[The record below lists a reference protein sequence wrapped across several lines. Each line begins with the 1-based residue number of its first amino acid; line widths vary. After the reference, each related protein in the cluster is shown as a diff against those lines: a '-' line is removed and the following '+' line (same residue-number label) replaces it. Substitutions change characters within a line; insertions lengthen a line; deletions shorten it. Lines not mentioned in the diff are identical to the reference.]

1 MGRIL
6 IVDDDPVFR
15 MVLADILGN
24 EGHDT
29 VCAEDLGRAMALAGQ
44 GDVDLVFLDVRLP
57 DGNGLDLLPRMRNL
71 PSRPEVIIVTGV
83 GDPDGAMLAMH
94 NGAWD
99 YVDKAENPQKLRLA
113 CHRALEYRR
122 TKLAAGPVKREGI
135 VGRSPTVMRCLDQL
149 AQAAAST
156 ANVLIL
162 GETGTGKELFARALH
177 ANSGRAEGRFVIV
190 DCAALHE
197 SIMGAEL
204 FGYRKGAFT
213 GADADKPGLVRT
225 AHGGTLFLDE
235 VSELAPEMQKAFLRV
250 LEQHCFR
257 PLGHD
262 REEQS
267 DFRLVCASNR
277 DLTALAAS
285 GGFRE
290 DLLYRI
296 RAMTVTL
303 PSLRE
308 RREDIQE
315 LVDFHL
321 ARITRR
327 GSLPRKSVSMDLLM
341 LFKEHPWPG
350 NVREL
355 VNVLE
360 GPGGRRAP
368 GTDPAPHAPARRPA
382 GPVRALRPWRGRG
395 PGCHGVVRRP
405 KPAALEGLPP
415 PGRGR
420 DGAGLPGPAHGRG
433 GQRRAPGHGHFGPV
447 PGPALRPAQEA
458 RLHGLRILNEAWKRP
473 APGHCPPLFLSF
485 SIP

>member
-6 IVDDDPVFR
+6 IVDDDPIFR
-15 MVLADILGN
+15 MVLADILDN
-24 EGHDT
+24 EGHDMLM
-29 VCAEDLGRAMALAGQ
+29 AEDLGRAMATARH

-83 GDPDGAMLAMH
+83 GDPDGAVLAMQ

-122 TKLAAGPVKREGI
+122 TKLAAGPVKRGGI
-135 VGRSPTVMRCLDQL
+135 VGRSPGTMRCLDQL

-156 ANVLIL
+156 ANVLLL

-177 ANSGRAEGRFVIV
+177 ANSARAGGNFVIV
-190 DCAALHE
+190 DCASLHE

-213 GADADKPGLVRT
+213 GADADKSGLVRM

-235 VSELAPEMQKAFLRV
+235 VSELAPDMQKAFLRV
-250 LEQHCFR
+250 LELHSYR

-277 DLTALAAS
+277 DLAGLVAS

-296 RAMTVTL
+296 QAMTVAL
-303 PSLRE
+303 PPLRE

-315 LVDFHL
+315 LADYHL

-327 GSLPRKSVSMDLLM
+327 GSLPRKALSMDLLM
-341 LFKEHPWPG
+341 LFKDYPWQG

-360 GPGGRRAP
+360 ALVAAAPLERTLRPMHLPGELRVQFVRRGKGGTGSASPGQAGPTDEGVPPWKAYRRKAVDEMERSYLARLMVEAGHDVRRAM
-368 GTDPAPHAPARRPA
+368 D
-382 GPVRALRPWRGRG
+382 LS
-395 PGCHGVVRRP
+395 
-405 KPAALEGLPP
+405 GLS
-415 PGRGR
+415 
-420 DGAGLPGPAHGRG
+420 
-433 GQRRAPGHGHFGPV
+433 Q
-447 PGPALRPAQEA
+447 A
-458 RLHGLRILNEAWKRP
+458 RLYGLLKKHGFT
-473 APGHCPPLFLSF
+473 GS
-485 SIP
+485 SS